1 MGNIEASTFNDSPL
15 GFIFSAGLIVSKAMK
30 QSTGTLVP
38 HTLMDSSL
46 RQQFTRTKRPF
57 SVTWRQLHRMIV
69 FKCGQLWAM
78 AYNESSVINVP
89 PIFRWCKELALD
101 ISWTTPLSVIPVMPH
116 SDMDVKLLIHFAID
130 ILYNPVSVIWQPQ
143 RRLEMSS
150 SLRL

>member
-69 FKCGQLWAM
+69 WNKQKRGTNRGEMLLNKNWGNENLCRNFHEQVTFKCGQLWAM

-101 ISWTTPLSVIPVMPH
+101 ICWKGMPNWE
-116 SDMDVKLLIHFAID
+116 S
-130 ILYNPVSVIWQPQ
+130 
-143 RRLEMSS
+143 
-150 SLRL
+150 